1 MLKNV
6 RLWLR
11 KWVNQDSMNL
21 EHFVGQCIRDM
32 ISSGVTIEITRRKN
46 MSTYSHSYFTE
57 SNGVVPNF
65 RINYFKNDFDF
76 YIPTFLHEYCH
87 FLQWKNKS
95 TYFIQGIKSTEKYY
109 KWLNGEHEQVDIED
123 LRNIQRMELDCD
135 RRAIKSIKKY
145 NLDIDLQQY
154 ILESNSYIIS
164 HNYVHEKRKYFSSF
178 PYAKDCIKCLVP
190 NKHLKMTQLGMS
202 IPEHRKLFLE
212 YAK

>member
-1 MLKNV
+1 
-6 RLWLR
+6 
-11 KWVNQDSMNL
+11 MNL

-32 ISSGVTIEITRRKN
+32 VSSGVTIEITRRKN
-46 MSTYSHSYFTE
+46 FSNYSHSYFTE

-76 YIPTFLHEYCH
+76 YIPVFLHEYCH

-95 TYFIQGIKSTEKYY
+95 IYFIEGIKSTEQYY
-109 KWLNGEHEQVDIED
+109 KWLNHQQEEVDIKD
-123 LRNIQRMELDCD
+123 LRNIQKMELDCD
-135 RRAIKSIKKY
+135 RRAIKIINKY
-145 NLDIDLQQY
+145 ELDIDLQQY
-154 ILESNSYIIS
+154 IQESNSYIIS

-178 PYAKDCIKCLVP
+178 PYAKDCVKCLVP
-190 NKHLKMTQLGMS
+190 SKHLKMSQLDTV